1 MADKRSN
8 ISDLLMY
15 RRSNLVIPQFLHE
28 KGKCSRRNGTT
39 TSNMAK
45 PRIYCECATAQI
57 KIFRILQT
65 VFPLTLQDQLDK
77 NFINCAAIINQ
88 TPALV
93 PIITFFK
100 YS

>member
-1 MADKRSN
+1 
-8 ISDLLMY
+8 
-15 RRSNLVIPQFLHE
+15 
-28 KGKCSRRNGTT
+28 
-39 TSNMAK
+39 MAK
-45 PRIYCECATAQI
+45 ARIYCECATAEI